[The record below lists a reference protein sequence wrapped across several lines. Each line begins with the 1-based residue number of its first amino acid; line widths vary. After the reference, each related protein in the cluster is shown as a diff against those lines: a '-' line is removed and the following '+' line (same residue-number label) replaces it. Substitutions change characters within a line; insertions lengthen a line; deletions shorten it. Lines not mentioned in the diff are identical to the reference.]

1 MEFLCQQGVPFNDV
15 PSEPDP
21 REPRRCSPLYS
32 AVENRDIS
40 MMELLLEHGADPCAP
55 SVPHHQESVLHATQR
70 FDDKE
75 LLSVLE
81 KYAAPKALRQKL

>member
-1 MEFLCQQGVPFNDV
+1 
-15 PSEPDP
+15 
-21 REPRRCSPLYS
+21 
-32 AVENRDIS
+32 